1 MRRLLLAL
9 LLFSFFTSPS
19 FSQKKTDLF
28 KTLDTEL
35 EKARVA
41 LKTPGFAVAIVQ
53 KDQIVYAKGFGYKD
67 VENQVPVTENTL
79 FAIGSS
85 SKAFTSAVL
94 GVLRKDEKIDFD
106 ERPGKYIPELRFAEP
121 WMNEQIIVKDLM
133 AHRTGL
139 PRHDFSWFMFP
150 SESKSELIKRIEF
163 QEPFTGLRQQWYY
176 NNWMFFLQG
185 EIGAR
190 LTGKSWEQN
199 VKELFFDKLG
209 MTRSNFRIPEME
221 KDADKSFG
229 YSVDL
234 DGKSKRMDYY
244 NIAAMGPAGA
254 INSSV
259 SEMSNWLITW
269 INGGKFKG
277 EQIIPED
284 YVKEAMSAH
293 MVVAAGTPS
302 KEHPDVQ
309 FSNYGYGWF
318 LASYRGHY
326 RVEHGGNIDGF
337 SASASFFPT
346 DSLGIMILTNQN
358 GSPLPG
364 VARNIISD
372 YMLELD
378 PADWLGETVKRLE
391 EAKEAQAKAKAAAD
405 STAKV
410 SLTKPSHILMEYTGT
425 YEHPGYGKMEIDLKN
440 DTLFVQTGLLGGF
453 LEHKDYDTFNMYL
466 IYQGEPNKDNAFP
479 FQFVSNMTG
488 DISGLKAPFEPAL
501 DPIEFKRTPKEN
513 ELSIDDLK
521 KYEGAYLLM
530 GVQEVKVYIK
540 EEKLYAFVPGQPEYE
555 LVNIGEHEFN
565 LKVLEGFKVKF
576 EEKDGEIIAVSFIQ
590 PNGTFRGERKKV
602 E

>member
-1 MRRLLLAL
+1 MRRLLLVL
-9 LLFSFFTSPS
+9 LLSSFFTSPS
-19 FSQKKTDLF
+19 FSQKKPDVF

-199 VKELFFDKLG
+199 VKEIFFDKLG

-234 DGKSKRMDYY
+234 DGKTKRMDYY

-284 YVKEAMSAH
+284 YVKEAMSAQ

-346 DSLGIMILTNQN
+346 DSLGIMLLTNQN
-358 GSPLPG
+358 GSPLPN
-364 VARNIISD
+364 VVRNIIAD
-372 YMLELD
+372 RMLNLE

-405 STAKV
+405 STAKA
-410 SLTKPSHILMEYTGT
+410 SLTKPSHTLMDYTGT

-479 FQFVSNMTG
+479 FQFISNMTG

-513 ELSIDDLK
+513 ELSVDNLK

-530 GVQEVKVYIK
+530 GVQEVKIYIK

>member
-1 MRRLLLAL
+1 MRRLLLSL
-9 LLFSFFTSPS
+9 LLLSFFSSPS
-19 FSQKKTDLF
+19 FSQKKSDIF
-28 KTLDTEL
+28 KTLDDEL

-41 LKTPGFAVAIVQ
+41 LNTPGFAIAIVQ
-53 KDQIVYAKGFGYKD
+53 KDQILYAKGFGFKD

-94 GVLRKDEKIDFD
+94 GVLRKEEKIDFD
-106 ERPGKYIPELRFAEP
+106 ARPGKYIPELRFAEP
-121 WMNEQIIVKDLM
+121 WMNEQIIIKDLM

-150 SESKSELIKRIEF
+150 SESKSELIKRIGF

-190 LTGKSWEQN
+190 LTGKTWEQN
-199 VKELFFDKLG
+199 VKELFFDKLD
-209 MTRSNFRIPEME
+209 MTRSNFRIPDMEM
-221 KDADKSFG
+221 DADKSFG

-234 DGKSKRMDYY
+234 DGKTKRMDYY

-277 EQIIPED
+277 EQIIPQD
-284 YVKEAMSAH
+284 YVKEAMSAQ

-364 VARNIISD
+364 VVRNIVSD
-372 YMLELD
+372 RMLNLE
-378 PADWLGETVKRLE
+378 PSDWLGETVKKLE
-391 EAKEAQAKAKAAAD
+391 EAKEAQAKAKAATD
-405 STAKV
+405 STAKA
-410 SLTKPSHILMEYTGT
+410 SLTKPSHILMDYTGT

-530 GVQEVKVYIK
+530 GVQEVKIYIK

-576 EEKDGEIIAVSFIQ
+576 EEKDGEIIAVSFVQ
-590 PNGTFRGERKKV
+590 PNGTFRGERK

>member
-1 MRRLLLAL
+1 MKRILLAV
-9 LLFSFFTSPS
+9 LFVGFLSVNA
-19 FSQKKTDLF
+19 FSQKTQDVF

-41 LKTPGFAVAIVQ
+41 LKAPGFAVAIVQ
-53 KDQIVYAKGFGYKD
+53 KDKIVYAKGFGYKD
-67 VENQVPVTENTL
+67 FENQVLVTENTL

-106 ERPGKYIPELRFAEP
+106 ERPGKYIPELRFKES

-150 SESKSELIKRIEF
+150 SESKSELIKRLEF

-190 LTGKSWEQN
+190 ITGDSWEQN

-209 MTRSNFRIPEME
+209 MTRSNFRIPELE
-221 KDADKSFG
+221 KDGDKSFG

-234 DGKSKRMDYY
+234 EGKTTRMDYY

-259 SEMSNWLITW
+259 FEMSNWLITW

-284 YVKEAMSAH
+284 YVKEAMSAQ
-293 MVVAAGTPS
+293 MVVSAGTPS
-302 KEHPDVQ
+302 KEHPDAH

-318 LASYRGHY
+318 LSSYRGHY

-346 DSLGIMILTNQN
+346 DSLGIMVLTNQN
-358 GSPLPG
+358 GSALPG
-364 VARNIISD
+364 VVRNMVAD
-372 YMLELD
+372 KMLKLEA
-378 PADWLGETVKRLE
+378 ADWLGEAVKRLE
-391 EAKEAQAKAKAAAD
+391 EAKEAQAKAKAQAD
-405 STAKV
+405 STAI
-410 SLTKPSHILMEYTGT
+410 SNTKPSHTKIDYTGS
-425 YEHPGYGKMEIDLKN
+425 YDNPGYGKMEITLKN

-453 LEHKDYDTFNMYL
+453 LDHKHYDVFDMIL
-466 IYQGEPNKDNAFP
+466 IYQGKPNRDNPFK

-488 DISGLKAPFEPAL
+488 DISGLNAAFEPTL
-501 DPIEFKRTPKEN
+501 DPIEFKRTPKALEV
-513 ELSIDDLK
+513 SVDDLK

-530 GVQEVKVYIK
+530 GVQEVKFYIK
-540 EEKLYAFVPGQPEYE
+540 NEKLFALVPSQPEYE
-555 LVNIGEHEFN
+555 LVNIGEHEFS
-565 LKVLEGFKVKF
+565 LKILEGFKVKF
-576 EEKDGEIIAVSFIQ
+576 EEKEGEITAVSFIQ
-590 PNGTFRGERKKV
+590 PNGTFRGERKK
-602 E
+602 

>member
-1 MRRLLLAL
+1 MKQFFTFL
-9 LLFSFFTSPS
+9 SFFCLIVIQSLA
-19 FSQKKTDLF
+19 QKNSEVF

-35 EKARVA
+35 EKARVE

-53 KDQIVYAKGFGYKD
+53 KDQIVYAKGFGFKD

-94 GVLRKDEKIDFD
+94 GVLRKEEKIDFD

-150 SESKSELIKRIEF
+150 SESKTELIKRIEF
-163 QEPFTGLRQQWYY
+163 QMPFTGLRQQWYY

-199 VKELFFDKLG
+199 VKELFFDKLD
-209 MTRSNFRIPEME
+209 MTRSNFRIPDME
-221 KDADKSFG
+221 KDGDKSFG
-229 YSVDL
+229 YSVGL
-234 DGKSKRMDYY
+234 EGKTTKMDYY

-284 YVKEAMSAH
+284 YVKEAMSAQ

-302 KEHPDVQ
+302 EEHPDVQ

-364 VARNIISD
+364 VVRNIVSD
-372 YMLELD
+372 RMLNLE
-378 PADWLGETVKRLE
+378 PSDWLGETVKKLE
-391 EAKEAQAKAKAAAD
+391 EAKEAQAKAKAAGD
-405 STAKV
+405 STAKA
-410 SLTKPSHILMEYTGT
+410 SLTKPSHILMDYTGT
-425 YEHPGYGKMEIDLKN
+425 YEHPGYGKIEIDLKN

-513 ELSIDDLK
+513 ELSVDDLK

-530 GVQEVKVYIK
+530 GVQEIKIYIK

-590 PNGTFRGERKKV
+590 PNGTFRGERKK
-602 E
+602 

>member
-229 YSVDL
+229 YSVEL
-234 DGKSKRMDYY
+234 DGKTTRMDYY

-284 YVKEAMSAH
+284 YVKEAMSAQ
-293 MVVAAGTPS
+293 MVVSAGTPS

-358 GSPLPG
+358 GSPLPNVVRNM
-364 VARNIISD
+364 VADR
-372 YMLELD
+372 MLNLE

-405 STAKV
+405 STAKA
-410 SLTKPSHILMEYTGT
+410 SLTKPSHILMDYTGT

-576 EEKDGEIIAVSFIQ
+576 EEKDGEITAVSFIQ

>member
-1 MRRLLLAL
+1 MRRLLLVL
-9 LLFSFFTSPS
+9 LLSSFFTSPS
-19 FSQKKTDLF
+19 FSQKKPDVF

-150 SESKSELIKRIEF
+150 SESKSELIKRIEY

-234 DGKSKRMDYY
+234 DGKTKRMDYY

-284 YVKEAMSAH
+284 YVKEAMSAQ
-293 MVVAAGTPS
+293 MVVSAGTPS

-358 GSPLPG
+358 GSPLPN
-364 VARNIISD
+364 VVRNMIAD
-372 YMLELD
+372 RMLNLE

-410 SLTKPSHILMEYTGT
+410 SLTKPSHILMDYTGT

-466 IYQGEPNKDNAFP
+466 IYQGEPNTDNAFP

-576 EEKDGEIIAVSFIQ
+576 EEKDGEITAVSFIQ

>member
-9 LLFSFFTSPS
+9 LLFSFFLNPT
-19 FSQKKTDLF
+19 FSQKKADVF
-28 KTLDTEL
+28 KTLDSEL

-139 PRHDFSWFMFP
+139 PRHDFSWFMLP

-234 DGKSKRMDYY
+234 DGKTKRMDYY

-284 YVKEAMSAH
+284 YVKEAMSAQ
-293 MVVAAGTPS
+293 MVVAAGNPS
-302 KEHPDVQ
+302 EEHPDVQ

-358 GSPLPG
+358 GSPLPN
-364 VARNIISD
+364 VVRNLIAD
-372 YMLELD
+372 RMLNLE

-410 SLTKPSHILMEYTGT
+410 SLTKPSHILMDYTGT

-590 PNGTFRGERKKV
+590 PNGTFRGERKK
-602 E
+602 

>member
-1 MRRLLLAL
+1 MPD
-9 LLFSFFTSPS
+9 S
-19 FSQKKTDLF
+19 
-28 KTLDTEL
+28 
-35 EKARVA
+35 
-41 LKTPGFAVAIVQ
+41 
-53 KDQIVYAKGFGYKD
+53 
-67 VENQVPVTENTL
+67 
-79 FAIGSS
+79 
-85 SKAFTSAVL
+85 
-94 GVLRKDEKIDFD
+94 
-106 ERPGKYIPELRFAEP
+106 
-121 WMNEQIIVKDLM
+121 
-133 AHRTGL
+133 
-139 PRHDFSWFMFP
+139 
-150 SESKSELIKRIEF
+150 
-163 QEPFTGLRQQWYY
+163 
-176 NNWMFFLQG
+176 
-185 EIGAR
+185 
-190 LTGKSWEQN
+190 TGKTWEQN

-229 YSVDL
+229 YSVEL
-234 DGKSKRMDYY
+234 DGKTSKMDYY

-284 YVKEAMSAH
+284 YVKEAMSAQ

-358 GSPLPG
+358 GSPLPN
-364 VARNIISD
+364 VVRNMIAD
-372 YMLELD
+372 HMLNLE

-410 SLTKPSHILMEYTGT
+410 SLTKPSHILMDYTGT
-425 YEHPGYGKMEIDLKN
+425 YDHPGYGKMEIDLKN

-453 LEHKDYDTFNMYL
+453 LEHKDYDTFNLYL
-466 IYQGEPNKDNAFP
+466 IYQGKPNRDNPFV

-488 DISGLKAPFEPAL
+488 DISGLKAALEPAI

-513 ELSIDDLK
+513 ELSVDDLK

-530 GVQEVKVYIK
+530 GVQEVKIYIK

>member
-1 MRRLLLAL
+1 MKKLLTPILIL
-9 LLFSFFTSPS
+9 LSISFGYGQSKNFN
-19 FSQKKTDLF
+19 F
-28 KTLDTEL
+28 KQLETEL
-35 EKARVA
+35 EKARIA
-41 LKTPGFAVAIVQ
+41 LNTPGFAVAIVQ
-53 KDQIVYAKGFGYKD
+53 KDKIVYAKGFGYKD

-150 SESKSELIKRIEF
+150 SESKAELIKRIEF

-190 LTGKSWEQN
+190 LRGKTWEQN

-209 MTRSNFRIPEME
+209 MTRSNFRIPDME

-229 YSVDL
+229 YSVEL
-234 DGKSKRMDYY
+234 DGKTSKMDYY

-284 YVKEAMSAH
+284 YVKEAMSAQ

-358 GSPLPG
+358 GSPLPN
-364 VARNIISD
+364 VVRNMIAD
-372 YMLELD
+372 RMLNLE

-391 EAKEAQAKAKAAAD
+391 EAKEAQANAKAAAD

-410 SLTKPSHILMEYTGT
+410 SLTKPSHILMDYTGT

-488 DISGLKAPFEPAL
+488 DISGLKAAFEPTL
-501 DPIEFKRTPKEN
+501 DPIEFKRTPKAN
-513 ELSIDDLK
+513 ELSVDDLK

>member
-1 MRRLLLAL
+1 MRRLLLSL
-9 LLFSFFTSPS
+9 LLLSFFVSPS
-19 FSQKKTDLF
+19 FSQKKQDVF
-28 KTLDTEL
+28 KILDTEL

-41 LKTPGFAVAIVQ
+41 LNTPGFAIAIVQ
-53 KDQIVYAKGFGYKD
+53 KDQIVYAKGFGFKD

-94 GVLRKDEKIDFD
+94 GVLRKEEKIDFD
-106 ERPGKYIPELRFAEP
+106 ARPGKYIPELRFYEP

-209 MTRSNFRIPEME
+209 MTRSNFRIPEMK

-229 YSVDL
+229 YSVEL
-234 DGKSKRMDYY
+234 DGKTKRMDYY

-284 YVKEAMSAH
+284 YVKEAMSAQ
-293 MVVAAGTPS
+293 MVVGAGTPS

-337 SASASFFPT
+337 SANAAFYPT
-346 DSLGIMILTNQN
+346 DSLGIVVLTNQN
-358 GSPLPG
+358 GSPLPNVVRNM
-364 VARNIISD
+364 VADR
-372 YMLELD
+372 MLNLE
-378 PADWLGETVKRLE
+378 PSDWLGETVKRLE
-391 EAKEAQAKAKAAAD
+391 EAKEAQAKAKAVAD
-405 STAKV
+405 STAKA
-410 SLTKPSHILMEYTGT
+410 SLTKPSHILMDYTGT

-453 LEHKDYDTFNMYL
+453 LEHKDYYAFNLFL
-466 IYQGEPNKDNAFP
+466 IYQGEPNRDNP
-479 FQFVSNMTG
+479 FVLQFVSNMTG
-488 DISGLKAPFEPAL
+488 DISGLKASLEPAL

-513 ELSIDDLK
+513 ELSVDDLK

-530 GVQEVKVYIK
+530 GVQEVKIYIK

-576 EEKDGEIIAVSFIQ
+576 EEEDGQIIAVSFVQ

>member
-1 MRRLLLAL
+1 MKKILILAL
-9 LLFSFFTSPS
+9 FLCSQAPS
-19 FSQKKTDLF
+19 FGQSKSISF
-28 KTLDTEL
+28 KELEAEL
-35 EKARVA
+35 EKARIA
-41 LKTPGFAVAIVQ
+41 LKTPGFALAIVQ

-85 SKAFTSAVL
+85 SKSFTSAIL

-106 ERPGKYIPELRFAEP
+106 ERPGKYLPELRFKES

-139 PRHDFSWFMFP
+139 PRHDLSWFMFP
-150 SESKSELIKRIEF
+150 SESRTELVKRIAHH
-163 QEPFTGLRQQWYY
+163 EPFTGLRQHWYY

-190 LTGKSWEQN
+190 LTGKSWEEN
-199 VKELFFDKLG
+199 VKTLFFDKLG

-234 DGKSKRMDYY
+234 EGKTNRMDYY

-277 EQIIPED
+277 EQIIPEN
-284 YVKEAMSAH
+284 YVKEAMSAQ

-346 DSLGIMILTNQN
+346 DSLGIVILSNQN
-358 GSPLPG
+358 GSALPG
-364 VARNIISD
+364 VVRNIVAD
-372 YMLELD
+372 RMLKLS
-378 PADWLGETVKRLE
+378 PQDWLGEAVKRLAD
-391 EAKEAQAKAKAAAD
+391 AKEAQAKAKAQTD
-405 STAKV
+405 STAITH
-410 SLTKPSHILMEYTGT
+410 TKPSHILAEYTGT
-425 YEHPGYGKMEIDLKN
+425 YEHPGYGKMEMDLKN
-440 DTLFVQTGLLGGF
+440 DTLFVQTGLLKGY
-453 LEHKDYDTFNMYL
+453 LEHKHYDVFDMVL
-466 IYQGEPNKDNAFP
+466 VYQGKPNRDNP
-479 FQFVSNMTG
+479 FKLQFVSNLTG
-488 DISGLKAPFEPAL
+488 DISGLNAAFEPTL
-501 DPIEFKRTPKEN
+501 DPIEFKRTPKIIDI
-513 ELSIDDLK
+513 STDDLK

-530 GVQEVKVYIK
+530 GVQEIKIYIK
-540 EEKLYAFVPGQPEYE
+540 NEKLYAFVPGQPEYE

-576 EEKDGEIIAVSFIQ
+576 EEKDGEIFAVSFIQ
-590 PNGTFRGERKKV
+590 PNGTFRGERKK
-602 E
+602 

>member
-1 MRRLLLAL
+1 MKKLFLTLLVVS
-9 LLFSFFTSPS
+9 LFGSPS
-19 FSQKKTDLF
+19 LAQKKTDPF
-28 KTLDTEL
+28 KTLDSEL

-53 KDQIVYAKGFGYKD
+53 KDKIVYAKGFGYKD

-150 SESKSELIKRIEF
+150 SESKTELIKRIEF

-190 LTGKSWEQN
+190 ITGKTWEQN

-209 MTRSNFRIPEME
+209 MTRSNFRIPDLE

-229 YSVDL
+229 YSVEL
-234 DGKSKRMDYY
+234 DGKTTRMDYY

-284 YVKEAMSAH
+284 YVKEAMSAQ
-293 MVVAAGTPS
+293 MVVSAGTPS
-302 KEHPDVQ
+302 KEHSDVQ

-358 GSPLPG
+358 GSPLPN
-364 VARNIISD
+364 VVRNMIAD
-372 YMLELD
+372 HMLNLE

-405 STAKV
+405 STSKV
-410 SLTKPSHILMEYTGT
+410 SLTKPSHILMDYTGT
-425 YEHPGYGKMEIDLKN
+425 YSHPGYGKMEIDLKN

-466 IYQGEPNKDNAFP
+466 IYQGEPNRDNPFV

-488 DISGLKAPFEPAL
+488 DISGLKAALEPAI

-513 ELSIDDLK
+513 ELSVDDLK

-530 GVQEVKVYIK
+530 GVQEVKIYIK

-576 EEKDGEIIAVSFIQ
+576 EEKDGEIIAVNFVQ

>member
-9 LLFSFFTSPS
+9 LLLSFFTSPS
-19 FSQKKTDLF
+19 FSQKKPDVF
-28 KTLDTEL
+28 KTLDSEL

-94 GVLRKDEKIDFD
+94 GVLSKDEKIDFD

-190 LTGKSWEQN
+190 LTGKTWEQN

-229 YSVDL
+229 YSVEL
-234 DGKSKRMDYY
+234 DGKTSKMDYY

-259 SEMSNWLITW
+259 PEMSNWLITW

-284 YVKEAMSAH
+284 YVKEAMSAQ
-293 MVVAAGTPS
+293 MVVSAGTPS

-358 GSPLPG
+358 GSPLPN
-364 VARNIISD
+364 VVRNMIAD
-372 YMLELD
+372 RMLNLE

-410 SLTKPSHILMEYTGT
+410 SLTKPSHILMDYTGT

-590 PNGTFRGERKKV
+590 PNGTFRGEKQ

>member
-1 MRRLLLAL
+1 MSRLLLAL
-9 LLFSFFTSPS
+9 LLISFFLSPS
-19 FSQKKTDLF
+19 FSQKKQDVF
-28 KTLDTEL
+28 KTLDAEL

-41 LKTPGFAVAIVQ
+41 LNTPGFAIAIVQ
-53 KDQIVYAKGFGYKD
+53 EDQIVYAKGFGFKD

-85 SKAFTSAVL
+85 SKAFTSAIL
-94 GVLRKDEKIDFD
+94 GVLRKEEKIDFD
-106 ERPGKYIPELRFAEP
+106 ARPGKYIPELRFYEP
-121 WMNEQIIVKDLM
+121 WMNEQITVKDLM

-199 VKELFFDKLG
+199 VKELFFDKLD

-234 DGKSKRMDYY
+234 DGKTKRMDYY

-284 YVKEAMSAH
+284 YVKDAMSAQ
-293 MVVAAGTPS
+293 MVVGASTPS

-318 LASYRGHY
+318 LTSYRGHY

-346 DSLGIMILTNQN
+346 DSLGIIVLTNQN
-358 GSPLPG
+358 GSPLPNVVRNM
-364 VARNIISD
+364 VADR
-372 YMLELD
+372 MLNLE
-378 PADWLGETVKRLE
+378 PADWLGEAVKRFND
-391 EAKEAQAKAKAAAD
+391 AKEAQAKAKAASY
-405 STAKV
+405 STA
-410 SLTKPSHILMEYTGT
+410 SPPRTKPSRILAEYTGS

-466 IYQGEPNKDNAFP
+466 IYQGEPNKDDAFP
-479 FQFVSNMTG
+479 IQFVSNMTG

-513 ELSIDDLK
+513 ELSMDDLK
-521 KYEGAYLLM
+521 KYEGAYLVM
-530 GVQEVKVYIK
+530 GVQEVKIYIK
-540 EEKLYAFVPGQPEYE
+540 EEKLYAFVPNQPEYE
-555 LVNIGEHEFN
+555 LVNIGEYEFN

-602 E
+602 D

>member
-1 MRRLLLAL
+1 
-9 LLFSFFTSPS
+9 S
-19 FSQKKTDLF
+19 
-28 KTLDTEL
+28 
-35 EKARVA
+35 
-41 LKTPGFAVAIVQ
+41 
-53 KDQIVYAKGFGYKD
+53 
-67 VENQVPVTENTL
+67 
-79 FAIGSS
+79 
-85 SKAFTSAVL
+85 
-94 GVLRKDEKIDFD
+94 
-106 ERPGKYIPELRFAEP
+106 
-121 WMNEQIIVKDLM
+121 
-133 AHRTGL
+133 
-139 PRHDFSWFMFP
+139 
-150 SESKSELIKRIEF
+150 
-163 QEPFTGLRQQWYY
+163 
-176 NNWMFFLQG
+176 
-185 EIGAR
+185 
-190 LTGKSWEQN
+190 
-199 VKELFFDKLG
+199 
-209 MTRSNFRIPEME
+209 
-221 KDADKSFG
+221 
-229 YSVDL
+229 
-234 DGKSKRMDYY
+234 
-244 NIAAMGPAGA
+244 
-254 INSSV
+254 
-259 SEMSNWLITW
+259 
-269 INGGKFKG
+269 
-277 EQIIPED
+277 
-284 YVKEAMSAH
+284 
-293 MVVAAGTPS
+293 AGTPS

-358 GSPLPG
+358 GSPLPNVVRNM
-364 VARNIISD
+364 VADR
-372 YMLELD
+372 MLNLE

-410 SLTKPSHILMEYTGT
+410 SLTKPSHILMDYTGT
-425 YEHPGYGKMEIDLKN
+425 YEHPGYGKLEIDLKN

-466 IYQGEPNKDNAFP
+466 IYQGEPNTDNAFP

-501 DPIEFKRTPKEN
+501 DPIEFKGTPKEN
-513 ELSIDDLK
+513 ELSVDDLK

-530 GVQEVKVYIK
+530 GVQEVKIYIK

>member
-1 MRRLLLAL
+1 MKRFLLPLTLILIFSSSAL
-9 LLFSFFTSPS
+9 
-19 FSQKKTDLF
+19 SQKKGDVF
-28 KTLDTEL
+28 QTLDTEL

-41 LKTPGFAVAIVQ
+41 LNTPGFAVAIVQ
-53 KDQIVYAKGFGYKD
+53 KDKIVYAKGFGYKD

-94 GVLRKDEKIDFD
+94 GVLRKEEKIDFD
-106 ERPGKYIPELRFAEP
+106 ERPGKYIPELRFAKP

-150 SESKSELIKRIEF
+150 SESKTELIKRIEF

-199 VKELFFDKLG
+199 VQELFFDKLG
-209 MTRSNFRIPEME
+209 MTRSNFRIPDME

-234 DGKSKRMDYY
+234 EGKTKKMDYY

-293 MVVAAGTPS
+293 MVVSAGTPS

-410 SLTKPSHILMEYTGT
+410 SLTKPSHILMDYSGT

-466 IYQGEPNKDNAFP
+466 IYQGEPNRDNPFI

-488 DISGLKAPFEPAL
+488 DISGLKAALEPAL

-513 ELSIDDLK
+513 ELSMDDLK
-521 KYEGAYLLM
+521 KYEGAYMLM
-530 GVQEVKVYIK
+530 GVQEVKIYIK

-590 PNGTFRGERKKV
+590 PNGTFRGERKQ
-602 E
+602 

>member
-1 MRRLLLAL
+1 MKRFLLPLILILIFSSSAL
-9 LLFSFFTSPS
+9 
-19 FSQKKTDLF
+19 SQKKGDVF
-28 KTLDTEL
+28 QTLDTEL
-35 EKARVA
+35 EKVRVA
-41 LKTPGFAVAIVQ
+41 LNTPGFAVAIVQ
-53 KDQIVYAKGFGYKD
+53 KDKIVYAKGFGYKD

-94 GVLRKDEKIDFD
+94 GVLRKEEKIDFD
-106 ERPGKYIPELRFAEP
+106 ERPGKYIPELRFAKP

-190 LTGKSWEQN
+190 LTGKTWEQN

-209 MTRSNFRIPEME
+209 MTRSNFRIPDME
-221 KDADKSFG
+221 KDADKSLG

-234 DGKSKRMDYY
+234 EGKTKKMDYY

-358 GSPLPG
+358 GSPLPNVVRNM
-364 VARNIISD
+364 VADR
-372 YMLELD
+372 MLNLE

-410 SLTKPSHILMEYTGT
+410 SLTKPSHILMDYTGT
-425 YEHPGYGKMEIDLKN
+425 YEHPGYGKLEIDLKN

-466 IYQGEPNKDNAFP
+466 IYQGEPNTDNAFP

-488 DISGLKAPFEPAL
+488 DISGLKAALEPAL

-513 ELSIDDLK
+513 ELSMDDLK
-521 KYEGAYLLM
+521 KYEGAYMLM
-530 GVQEVKVYIK
+530 GVQEVKIYIK

-576 EEKDGEIIAVSFIQ
+576 EEKDGEIIAVGFIQ
-590 PNGTFRGERKKV
+590 PNGTFRGERKQ
-602 E
+602 

>member
-1 MRRLLLAL
+1 MRRLLLVL
-9 LLFSFFTSPS
+9 LLSSFFTSPS
-19 FSQKKTDLF
+19 FSQKKPDVF

-150 SESKSELIKRIEF
+150 SESKSELIKRIEY

-229 YSVDL
+229 YSVEL
-234 DGKSKRMDYY
+234 DGKTSKMDYY

-269 INGGKFKG
+269 INGGNFKG

-284 YVKEAMSAH
+284 YVKEAMSAQ
-293 MVVAAGTPS
+293 MVVSAGTPS

-358 GSPLPG
+358 GSPLPNVVRNM
-364 VARNIISD
+364 VADR
-372 YMLELD
+372 MLNLE

-410 SLTKPSHILMEYTGT
+410 SLTKPSHILMDYTGT

-466 IYQGEPNKDNAFP
+466 IYQGEPNTDNAFP

-576 EEKDGEIIAVSFIQ
+576 EEKDGEITAVSFIQ

>member
-19 FSQKKTDLF
+19 LSQKKTDLF

-94 GVLRKDEKIDFD
+94 GVLRKEEKIDFD
-106 ERPGKYIPELRFAEP
+106 VRPGNYIPELRFAEP

-190 LTGKSWEQN
+190 LTGKTWEQN

-229 YSVDL
+229 YSVEL
-234 DGKSKRMDYY
+234 DGKTSKMDYY

-284 YVKEAMSAH
+284 YVKEAMSAQ
-293 MVVAAGTPS
+293 MVVSAGNPS

-358 GSPLPG
+358 GSPLPN
-364 VARNIISD
+364 VVRNMIAD
-372 YMLELD
+372 RMLNLE

-410 SLTKPSHILMEYTGT
+410 SLTKPSHILMDYTGT

-488 DISGLKAPFEPAL
+488 DISGLKAPFELAL

-513 ELSIDDLK
+513 ELSVDDLK

-530 GVQEVKVYIK
+530 GVQEVKIYIK

-576 EEKDGEIIAVSFIQ
+576 EEKDGEITAVSFIQ

>member
-94 GVLRKDEKIDFD
+94 GVLRKEEKIDFD

-121 WMNEQIIVKDLM
+121 WMNEQIIVMDLM

-234 DGKSKRMDYY
+234 DGKTKRMDYY

-269 INGGKFKG
+269 INGGKFKD

-284 YVKEAMSAH
+284 YVKEAMSAQ
-293 MVVAAGTPS
+293 MVVSAGTPS

-358 GSPLPG
+358 GSPLPNVVRNM
-364 VARNIISD
+364 VADR
-372 YMLELD
+372 MLNLE

-410 SLTKPSHILMEYTGT
+410 SLTKPSHILMDYTGT
-425 YEHPGYGKMEIDLKN
+425 YEHPGYGKLEIDLKN

-466 IYQGEPNKDNAFP
+466 IYQGEPNTDNAFP

-488 DISGLKAPFEPAL
+488 DISGLKAPFEPTL

-513 ELSIDDLK
+513 ELSVDDLK

-530 GVQEVKVYIK
+530 GVQEVKIYIK

-590 PNGTFRGERKKV
+590 PNGTFRGEKQ

>member
-1 MRRLLLAL
+1 MRKILTPILILL
-9 LLFSFFTSPS
+9 SVS
-19 FSQKKTDLF
+19 FSYGQSKPINF
-28 KTLDTEL
+28 KELDAEL

-41 LKTPGFAVAIVQ
+41 LKAPGFAIAIVQ
-53 KDQIVYAKGFGYKD
+53 KDQIIYAKGFGHKD
-67 VENQVPVTENTL
+67 VEKQVPVTENTL

-85 SKAFTSAVL
+85 SKAFTSAIL

-106 ERPGKYIPELRFAEP
+106 KRPGKYLPELRFAEP

-209 MTRSNFRIPEME
+209 MTRSNFRIPELE
-221 KDADKSFG
+221 KDTDKSFG

-234 DGKSKRMDYY
+234 EGKTTKMDYY

-259 SEMSNWLITW
+259 SEMSKWLITW

-284 YVKEAMSAH
+284 YVKEAISAQ

-302 KEHPDVQ
+302 KEHPEVQ

-358 GSPLPG
+358 GSALPNVVRNM
-364 VARNIISD
+364 VADR
-372 YMLELD
+372 MLKLS
-378 PADWLGETVKRLE
+378 PQDWLGETVKRLE
-391 EAKEAQAKAKAAAD
+391 DAKEAQAKAKAQAD
-405 STAKV
+405 STAITH
-410 SLTKPSHILMEYTGT
+410 TKPSHILADYTGT
-425 YEHPGYGKMEIDLKN
+425 YEHPGYGKMGIELRN
-440 DTLFVQTGLLGGF
+440 DSLRVQTGLLGGY
-453 LEHKDYDTFNMYL
+453 LEHKHYDVFDL
-466 IYQGEPNKDNAFP
+466 VLVYQGKPNRDSPFK
-479 FQFVSNMTG
+479 FQFVSNLTG
-488 DISGLKAPFEPAL
+488 DISGLKAAFEPTL
-501 DPIEFKRTPKEN
+501 DPIEFKRTPKGL
-513 ELSIDDLK
+513 ELSSDDLK

-530 GVQEVKVYIK
+530 GVQEVKFYIK
-540 EEKLYAFVPGQPEYE
+540 NDKLFALVPGQPEYE

-576 EEKDGEIIAVSFIQ
+576 EEKDGEITAVSFIQ
-590 PNGTFRGERKKV
+590 PNGTFRGERKKL

>member
-1 MRRLLLAL
+1 MRRLLLVL
-9 LLFSFFTSPS
+9 LLSSFFVSPS
-19 FSQKKTDLF
+19 FSQKKPDVF

-53 KDQIVYAKGFGYKD
+53 KDKIVYAKGFGYKD

-106 ERPGKYIPELRFAEP
+106 KRPGKYIPELRFAEP

-163 QEPFTGLRQQWYY
+163 QEPFTGLRQKWYY

-190 LTGKSWEQN
+190 ITGKTWEQN

-229 YSVDL
+229 YSVEL
-234 DGKSKRMDYY
+234 DGKTTRMDYY

-284 YVKEAMSAH
+284 YVKEAMSAQ
-293 MVVAAGTPS
+293 MVVSAGTPS

-358 GSPLPG
+358 GSPLPNVVRNM
-364 VARNIISD
+364 VADR
-372 YMLELD
+372 MLNLE

-410 SLTKPSHILMEYTGT
+410 SLTKPSHILMDYTGT
-425 YEHPGYGKMEIDLKN
+425 YEHPGYGKLEIDLKN

-466 IYQGEPNKDNAFP
+466 IYQGEPNTDNAFP

-501 DPIEFKRTPKEN
+501 DPIEFKGTPKEN
-513 ELSIDDLK
+513 ELSVDDLK

-530 GVQEVKVYIK
+530 GVQEVKIYIK